1 MTFDRNHGVVRMN
14 RATRFALSLGS
25 TLFVLLRLTQVIY
38 SQEALDA
45 YDRGL
50 LTQAYS
56 QLQDGA
62 LSPYEADFLL
72 AAMTANAD
80 SALEIYRQVVLRHP
94 ESPIAKR
101 ALDRVRQYYYAQGLY
116 NKAEEIGRTL
126 GNWTP
131 HQHRLRSP
139 ETTPP
144 PPFDMKLATISAPEQ
159 AEPQGQEEPAKT
171 EPEPVNPSTEMDK
184 TFCLQVGAFS
194 SPANARALKDELD
207 KAGYQAIVLDPSQN
221 PTGFHVV
228 WVTGFK
234 SVAEAF
240 SAAEAIQEKFNLQP
254 IVIPNERHE

>member
-1 MTFDRNHGVVRMN
+1 MN
-14 RATRFALSLGS
+14 RAARLALSLGS
-25 TLFVLLRLTQVIY
+25 GVLLLLCLAWV
-38 SQEALDA
+38 SFGQEALDA

-62 LSPYEADFLL
+62 LSPDEADFLL
-72 AAMTANAD
+72 AAMTAHAD

-116 NKAEEIGRTL
+116 TKAEEIGRTL

-131 HQHRLRSP
+131 HQRRLRSP

-144 PPFDMKLATISAPEQ
+144 PPFDMKLAAISEPEQ
-159 AEPQGQEEPAKT
+159 LEPQEQGEPAET
-171 EPEPVNPSTEMDK
+171 EPEPVEPPPEAEG

-194 SPANARALKDELD
+194 SPVNARALKDELD
-207 KAGYQAIVLDPSQN
+207 RAGYQVFVLDPSAN